1 MKHLNYK
8 KEILNILKELIEKH
22 PTQLLST
29 HLFMALS
36 DYGKSFDSISDK
48 ELYFIFEKYK
58 CMKELDLDF
67 GVSEDISAII
77 KDGMNLDINIE
88 DEEEDF

>member
-8 KEILNILKELIEKH
+8 KETLSILKDLVDQH

-29 HLFMALS
+29 HLSMALS

-48 ELYFIFEKYK
+48 ELYYIFEKYK
-58 CMKELDLDF
+58 CMKELDVDF
-67 GVSEDISAII
+67 GVSDDISDIL